1 MNRIRVAGAKEIHV
15 RISSPPTD
23 YPCYYGID
31 TPTRKELIASS
42 HSVDD
47 IRRYIT
53 ADSLNYINSKDLAKA
68 INCNRSFCD
77 ACFTGNYPITFPGI
91 EGPQLEQPRLF

>member
-1 MNRIRVAGAKEIHV
+1 MIRAAGAKEIHV

-23 YPCYYGID
+23 FPCYYGID
-31 TPTRKELIASS
+31 TPTRLELIASS

-53 ADSLNYINSKDLAKA
+53 ADSLGYISAKDLNEAVDA
-68 INCNRSFCD
+68 NHSFCD
-77 ACFTGNYPITFPGI
+77 ACFTGKYPIRFPGI
-91 EGPQLEQPRLF
+91 ESGQPRQPTLF